1 MRSVIIFAS
10 LLLASGC
17 SHKQLASIQIK
28 NGDTLSELAVKHK
41 ISQKKLRKL
50 NPNIKNP
57 DLIFRGKKLV
67 LRKK

>member
-1 MRSVIIFAS
+1 MRSVLIFAS

>member
-1 MRSVIIFAS
+1 MRSVLIFAS

-17 SHKQLASIQIK
+17 SHKQLASVQIK
-28 NGDTLSELAVKHK
+28 NGDTLSELAAKHK

-57 DLIFRGKKLV
+57 DLILRGKKLV
-67 LRKK
+67 LRRK

>member
-1 MRSVIIFAS
+1 MRNILIFAS
-10 LLLASGC
+10 FLLVSGC
-17 SHKQLASIQIK
+17 SHKQLASVQIK
-28 NGDTLSELAVKHK
+28 NGDTLSELAVKYK
-41 ISQKKLRKL
+41 ISQKKLRQL

>member
-1 MRSVIIFAS
+1 MRSVLIFAS

-17 SHKQLASIQIK
+17 SHKQLASVQIK
-28 NGDTLSELAVKHK
+28 NGDTLSELAVKHRV
-41 ISQKKLRKL
+41 SQKKLRKL

>member
-1 MRSVIIFAS
+1 MRNILIFAS
-10 LLLASGC
+10 FLLVSGC
-17 SHKQLASIQIK
+17 SHKQLASVQIK

-41 ISQKKLRKL
+41 ISQKKLRQL